1 MPEEGLETQEIKEG
15 IDEVHEHAHEHHDGG
30 KHGDKKAAPPGWIT
44 LLSLSTAFI
53 AALAAVASLHAGSL
67 ANEAI
72 LLKSEAILVESQ
84 LADTW
89 GEYESRSIKAYLFD
103 TQAVLLPPE
112 KGADAAK
119 HADKERGEAAKLR
132 AEADKLKEEVNAK
145 NEESS
150 FAMER
155 HETYARS
162 VTLFQIAIAVAA
174 IAALTRKKWMWLL
187 SLVGGAAGIL
197 LFGWGFLIAPHAHGA
212 PHGEGKGE
220 PPAAS
225 APAAGEAK

>member
-1 MPEEGLETQEIKEG
+1 MPEEGLETQEIKEQLEESNEKAEG
-15 IDEVHEHAHEHHDGG
+15 EEG
-30 KHGDKKAAPPGWIT
+30 KKGEKKEASPRWIT

-53 AALAAVASLHAGSL
+53 AALAAVASLHAGGL

-89 GEYESRSIKAYLFD
+89 GEYESRNIKAYLFD

-119 HADKERGEAAKLR
+119 HADKERGEAAKLKTR
-132 AEADKLKEEVNAK
+132 TDALRQEVDAK

-150 FAMER
+150 FSMER

-162 VTLFQIAIAVAA
+162 VTIFQIAIAVAA
-174 IAALTRKKWMWLL
+174 ISALTRKKWMWLL
-187 SLVGGAAGIL
+187 SLVGGAAGIA
-197 LFGWGFLIAPHAHGA
+197 LFVWGFLITPHPHGEA
-212 PHGEGKGE
+212 KGEGKGE